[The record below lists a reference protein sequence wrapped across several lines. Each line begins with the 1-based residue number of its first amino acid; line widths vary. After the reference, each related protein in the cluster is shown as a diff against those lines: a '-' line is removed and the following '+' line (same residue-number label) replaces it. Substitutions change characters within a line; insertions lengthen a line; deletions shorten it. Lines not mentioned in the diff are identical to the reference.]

1 MTQDTTHA
9 HRADSHPTAAT
20 YTSTGRER
28 GASVTAIRRTDAL
41 YIRRTAATS
50 PPEVE
55 RYTSTDVQRGASA
68 ILCPVA
74 GASQWEVE
82 TYSSV
87 DKLADEGRR

>member
-9 HRADSHPTAAT
+9 HRVDSNPTATT
-20 YTSTGRER
+20 YTSTER
-28 GASVTAIRRTDAL
+28 VQGVSATAIQRTDAQHT
-41 YIRRTAATS
+41 RRTAETS
-50 PPEVE
+50 PPEAE
-55 RYTSTDVQRGASA
+55 QFSSTAELRDALA

-74 GASQWEVE
+74 GASQWEGE